1 MKRSVAAAC
10 CGVAVLLASA
20 CDSET
25 SGGDPAESSAA
36 PSSTQLKLAV
46 SVPPAPAQRN
56 QGRKDVTFDPCFKLD
71 DVTIERAGYDPRT
84 RRRKDFIADGYS
96 ALGCEFT
103 RKEQGLLMGSLVT
116 SSSNLTLDEYKN
128 RYASSA
134 ATTSVAGREAVTY
147 QLPGDS
153 TNTTCFLAM
162 KATDGVLQLQL
173 DVNKARTAD
182 RPCDL
187 IRSTAESIEPSL
199 PRA

>member
-1 MKRSVAAAC
+1 MKRSVSAAC
-10 CGVAVLLASA
+10 CGITALLIAA
-20 CDSET
+20 CDGGTSE
-25 SGGDPAESSAA
+25 GDPAARSTA
-36 PSSTQLKLAV
+36 PSPTPLKLAV

-56 QGRKDVTFDPCFKLD
+56 QGRHDVTFDPCFKLD

-84 RRRKDFIADGYS
+84 RKRKDFIADGYS
-96 ALGCEFT
+96 ALGCEFA

-116 SSSNLTLDEYKN
+116 SSSNLTLDEYKD
-128 RYASSA
+128 RYGST
-134 ATTSVAGREAVTY
+134 ATTTSIAGREAVTY
-147 QLPGDS
+147 QLPGDP

-187 IRSTAESIEPSL
+187 IQGTAESIEPGL